1 VAYPTLLSL
10 CLPRFHGSRVMYY
23 AELLLVGLIW
33 GCTYAMMA
41 LGLTLVYGLL
51 RILHV
56 AQATVFT
63 LGAYIGLLAANYT
76 GSMAAAFLTG
86 AVAAGALGPL
96 IYRLVYQPI
105 LDRPPFV
112 ALVASIGVLIAMEDG
127 FRLIFGPYGLSFERN
142 TWFTTTYGFA
152 GMTVNLVQIWMVI
165 AAVVLLS
172 AFALFAT
179 RTRAGV
185 AWRATVSDPPMAES
199 FGISV
204 TGVRYVNFL
213 IASVLAGIAGVLV
226 GLLNNLVEP
235 GMGSVIAY
243 KGLAIIVL
251 GGLGSVPGTL
261 IASLALGVVESYGTV
276 FLDKVLDRD
285 AIAFLFLIIVLMI
298 RPQGLLGKR

>member
-1 VAYPTLLSL
+1 
-10 CLPRFHGSRVMYY
+10 M
-23 AELLLVGLIW
+23 
-33 GCTYAMMA
+33 YAMMA

-63 LGAYIGLLAANYT
+63 LGAYTGLLVANHVH
-76 GSMAAAFLTG
+76 SLAAAFAAAAL
-86 AVAAGALGPL
+86 VAGALGPV

-127 FRLIFGPYGLSFERN
+127 FRLAFGPYGLSFAQN
-142 TWFTTTYGFA
+142 PWFTTTLGFA
-152 GMTVNLVQIWMVI
+152 EVSLNLAQIWIVV

-172 AFALFAT
+172 AFALFAA

-185 AWRATVSDPPMAES
+185 AWRATVSDPPIAES
-199 FGISV
+199 FGVSV
-204 TGVRYVNFL
+204 ARVRYLAFF

-235 GMGSVIAY
+235 GMGGVIAY

-251 GGLGSVPGTL
+251 GGLGNVPGTL
-261 IASLALGVVESYGTV
+261 LASLLLGVVESYGTV
-276 FLDKVLDRD
+276 FLDKLLDRD
-285 AIAFLFLIIVLMI
+285 AIAYLFLIAVLMV
-298 RPQGLLGKR
+298 RPHGLLGKGA

>member
-1 VAYPTLLSL
+1 
-10 CLPRFHGSRVMYY
+10 MYY
-23 AELLLVGLIW
+23 VELLLVGLVW

-63 LGAYIGLLAANYT
+63 LGAYAGLLTANQT
-76 GSMAAAFLTG
+76 GSLGLAFVAAAL
-86 AVAAGALGPL
+86 AAGVLGPV

-127 FRLIFGPYGLSFERN
+127 FRLAFGPYGLSFERHS
-142 TWFTTTYGFA
+142 WFTTTYSLGSLA
-152 GMTVNLVQIWMVI
+152 LNLAQIWIVA

-172 AFALFAT
+172 GFAWFAT

-185 AWRATVSDPPMAES
+185 AWRATVTDPAMAQS
-199 FGISV
+199 FGV
-204 TGVRYVNFL
+204 NVVGVRYTSFL
-213 IASVLAGIAGVLV
+213 IASLLAGVAGMLV

-235 GMGSVIAY
+235 GMGSLISY

-251 GGLGSVPGTL
+251 GGLGNVAGTL
-261 IASLALGVVESYGTV
+261 VASLLLGVIESFGTV
-276 FLDKVLDRD
+276 LLDKVLDRD
-285 AIAFLFLIIVLMI
+285 AIAFLFLIVVLMV
-298 RPQGLLGKR
+298 RPQGLLGRAR